1 MEHNVTRRDILGS
14 GFAAALGLALPVA
27 RLQAVRLTD
36 DVSVVNAGG
45 SNVLVVS
52 GKDEAV
58 LIGGGA
64 PEQARDLLH
73 VVGRAAVTTLINTH
87 WHAAH
92 TGVNERLGKRGAKI
106 IAHENTKLWMQAAAR
121 PKSALPSATTYD
133 SGEITCGRERIR
145 YVHLPQAHTDGDLY
159 AFLPEANVLVTGDL
173 LHVDR
178 CPVIDYSTHG
188 WIGGYLDA
196 TEALLQVAGSQTR
209 IVPGEGPVQTRAALE
224 AQHALCKTVKTRLV
238 DSFRQGNSLDEF
250 IASMPARAPDA
261 SWVPFLT
268 MAYRSAMGHLYELIE
283 GIV

>member
-1 MEHNVTRRDILGS
+1 MEHNVTRRDVVRS
-14 GFAAALGLALPVA
+14 GFAAALGLALPVP
-27 RLQAVRLTD
+27 RVQTVRLAD
-36 DVSVVNAGG
+36 DLSVVNAGG

-52 GKDEAV
+52 GKGEVV

-64 PEQARDLLH
+64 PEQASDLLH
-73 VVGRAAVTTLINTH
+73 VAGRSVVTTLINTH
-87 WHAAH
+87 WHTAH
-92 TGVNERLGKRGAKI
+92 TGVNERLGKRAAKI

-121 PKSALPSATTYD
+121 PKSALPNATTYD

-196 TEALLQVAGSQTR
+196 TEALLRVADSQTR
-209 IVPGEGPVQTRAALE
+209 IIPGEGRVQTRAALE
-224 AQHALCKTVKTRLV
+224 AQLALCKAVKTQLIE
-238 DSFRQGNSLDEF
+238 SFRQGNSLEEF
-250 IASMPARAPDA
+250 IASMPAYPA
-261 SWVPFLT
+261 PFLT
-268 MAYRSAMGHLYELIE
+268 MAYRGALGHLYELIE